1 MPCNKSEKNDA
12 MKPKKVKLY
21 EFHINNNLKNNEDY
35 HFKDNRVDTTKYN
48 IITFLPKALFYQFV
62 RVANIYFLA
71 CAILQCIPAISP
83 LGAETALVPIIIVL
97 SVSLIR
103 EALEDCARAKLDKQQ
118 NSEPTELYVDNQWE
132 QTQSGKLHMG
142 EIVSVKQDDAF
153 PADLI
158 LIDSDLPD
166 GVCFIE
172 TGTLDGEK
180 TLKLKESPS
189 QTAGKFNNSGERIG
203 TFTISGN
210 ALADQ
215 PNPELYLL
223 NGKMHLVF
231 STTKNNGK
239 TETHEIPLDAKQ
251 LLLKGAKL
259 RNTSWIIGIVV
270 YTGHNCKI
278 MKNSKDAVTKYSS
291 VELLMNKA
299 LVFIFILQ
307 AILCLVAAFLRG
319 YYYNLYNLQKLDG
332 GEGKDNNPEDKSFG
346 YTERSYTLESIL
358 NYFTYLL
365 LLNTMIPI
373 SIIITLEVVKLVQG
387 AFMKSDAYSY
397 SKIRKK
403 WLTPNSISLN
413 EECGLVN
420 YIFSDKTG
428 TLTCNRMQFK
438 YCVIGDICYE
448 YLRSENEGSIKDIN
462 FRYDENI
469 IPFRKYEMFENMLD
483 ENKMRNAAQ
492 YKGFI
497 IKSEKDQSLQLS
509 LERTQ
514 DLIENFW
521 YGLSLCHS
529 CSIQKN
535 DDSTEDYICIS
546 PDSIELVKTAKDQG
560 WNFIDSGSSSIK
572 RIKLGKE
579 GLFRNDIE
587 RLQLIEFSSDRKRE
601 TVIVKDRGLIKV
613 YCKGADS
620 VVEERL
626 SKKTPESILKQC
638 KYYVNKFSAQGFR
651 TLFLAMKIMSEEEYE
666 DYAAKFKEAQMSQ
679 EDKDKKL
686 EEVNDIIENN
696 LFLIGTTIVEDKLQE
711 NVPETIRNLRLSKI
725 KVWMLT
731 GDKMNTAYNIGLSCN
746 LINKDMKIFSICGVE
761 IKKNENLEVINKEE
775 RDKVI
780 IDFAKEYESFKGQF
794 ESMEKPQFGILV
806 DEKALLTIND
816 DESIQHIF
824 LNIAKEAVAV
834 ICCRVSPIQKSQ
846 VVKMMK
852 EYDPSAITLAIGDG
866 GNDVSM
872 ILEAHIG
879 VGIYGEEGMRAV
891 QSSDYAI
898 GEFQNLGP
906 LLFFHGRTNYVRN
919 SECIQYFFYKN
930 FVFTVVQFI
939 FGFYCNFTGQTII
952 DDWFITTFNMV
963 FTSLPLGTRALMD
976 HDLKPDDG
984 EIVSKM
990 LPFMYAENRDN
1001 PIFTIKN
1008 FLLNLT
1014 KGILHCSI
1022 NFFFV
1027 IYSFRFHPFDEKG
1040 NIGELWVIS
1049 VSLFTNIL
1057 LIVTIN
1063 LIIFTKFH
1071 TWFNVGI
1078 LAVVTVLAYV
1088 LFILIVH
1095 NWTFFNS
1102 VGTMLNTFT
1111 SPKIW
1116 LIFLLTSG
1124 TCALID
1130 FTILAFHYSFDRSI
1144 TTLLQIVY
1152 NSNGVI
1158 NDKEDV
1164 PDEVKE
1170 KLKIYS
1176 QYEDESS
1183 EEDEESKTIDKTKT
1197 NESKFREDTSENN
1210 LINPKGTSILLKNDN
1225 NSENLQK
1232 KVFSEK
1238 SSRISESERSS
1249 FMNNIKN
1256 SKERRKTSESSL
1268 SNGNSI
1274 NSRNRKGILK
1284 NMKKKKEDSESNN
1297 TDSQN
1302 SVDKLK
1308 NNNNDVS
1315 ISKSDNKSDN
1325 KSNSDSNSNSKS
1337 ESDNKSNSKR
1347 LSSISNE
1354 SDNASYNDADSDN
1367 EKDIPKK
1374 TMEFMTKNNM
1384 ETDNGISGNE
1394 IRKKNTNT
1402 NNNEDDE
1409 DIGENYDDDFSENVS
1424 KEIKYFYPKQ
1434 SKAPTSS
1441 YFSEEKPRIMNRLS
1455 NFQ

>member
-1 MPCNKSEKNDA
+1 MPCNKKSKNETI
-12 MKPKKVKLY
+12 KPKKVKLY
-21 EFHINNNLKNNEDY
+21 EFYINNSLKNQEDY
-35 HFKDNRVDTTKYN
+35 HFKDNKVDTTKYN
-48 IITFLPKALFYQFV
+48 IITFLPKALFYQFM

-71 CAILQCIPAISP
+71 CAVLQCIPAISP

-103 EALEDCARAKLDKQQ
+103 EAVEDCARAKLDKQQ
-118 NSEPTELYVDNQWE
+118 NCEPTELYVDEQWE

-158 LIDSDLPD
+158 LIDSDLPE
-166 GVCFIE
+166 GICYIE

-180 TLKLKESPS
+180 TLKLKESPT
-189 QTAGKFNNSGERIG
+189 QTAGKFNNKGERVDSFLI
-203 TFTISGN
+203 TGN
-210 ALADQ
+210 AMTDQ

-231 STTKNNGK
+231 TNYKESGK
-239 TETHEIPLDAKQ
+239 KETHDIPLDAKQ

-299 LVFIFILQ
+299 LVFIFVLQ
-307 AILCLVAAFLRG
+307 AILCIVAACFRG
-319 YYYNLYNLQKLDG
+319 YYYKANNLQSVDG
-332 GEGKDNNPEDKSFG
+332 GEGKEDNTLEKGFAFTD
-346 YTERSYTLESIL
+346 RSYTWESFF

-373 SIIITLEVVKLVQG
+373 SLIITLEVVKLIQG

-397 SKIRKK
+397 SKVRKK

-428 TLTCNRMQFK
+428 TLTCNKMQFK

-448 YLRSENEGSIKDIN
+448 YLRSEHEGSIKEIN

-483 ENKMRNAAQ
+483 ENKMRNATK
-492 YKGFI
+492 YNGFI
-497 IKSEKDQSLQLS
+497 IKSEKDKSLQLS
-509 LERTQ
+509 LENTQ

-601 TVIVKDRGLIKV
+601 TVIVRDRGLIKV
-613 YCKGADS
+613 FCKGADS
-620 VVEERL
+620 IIEERL
-626 SKKTPESILKQC
+626 SKNTPESILKQS

-651 TLFLAMKIMSEEEYE
+651 TLFLAMKILSEKEYE
-666 DYAAKFKEAQMSQ
+666 DYAAKLKEAQMSQ
-679 EDKDKKL
+679 DNKDKKV
-686 EEVNDIIENN
+686 EEANDIIENN

-746 LINKDMKIFSICGVE
+746 LINKDMKIFSICGIE
-761 IKKNENLEVINKEE
+761 IKKNENLEIINKDE

-780 IDFAKEYESFKGQF
+780 TDFAKEYEKYKGQF
-794 ESMEKPQFGILV
+794 DSLDKPQFGILV

-816 DESIQHIF
+816 DEFIQHIF

-898 GEFQNLGP
+898 GEFQNLSP
-906 LLFFHGRTNYVRN
+906 LLFFHGRTNYIRN

-930 FVFTVVQFI
+930 FVFKVVQFI

-952 DDWFITTFNMV
+952 DDWFITTFNML

-976 HDLKPDDG
+976 HDLKPNDG
-984 EIVSKM
+984 EIVLKM

-1001 PIFTIKN
+1001 PIFTITN
-1008 FLLNLT
+1008 FLLNLL
-1014 KGILHCSI
+1014 KGIIHCTI

-1027 IYSFRFHPFDEKG
+1027 IYTFKDNSFDENG

-1049 VSLFTNIL
+1049 VTLFTNIL
-1057 LIVTIN
+1057 LIVTTD
-1063 LIIFTKFH
+1063 LLIFTKYH
-1071 TWFNVGI
+1071 TWINFMI
-1078 LAVVTVLAYV
+1078 LGVVTVLAYV

-1095 NWTFFNS
+1095 NVTFFNS
-1102 VGTMLNTFT
+1102 VGTMVFTF
-1111 SPKIW
+1111 SSLRIW
-1116 LIFLLTSG
+1116 LIFFFICA
-1124 TCALID
+1124 TCGLID
-1130 FTILAFHYSFDRSI
+1130 FTILSFHYAFDRSI
-1144 TTLLQIVY
+1144 TTLLQLLY
-1152 NSNGVI
+1152 NSNGII

-1170 KLKIYS
+1170 KLKIIS
-1176 QYEDESS
+1176 KYEDDDS
-1183 EEDEESKTIDKTKT
+1183 ENEDNKSTNKSKI
-1197 NESKFREDTSENN
+1197 NETKFRDEPSNNN
-1210 LINPKGTSILLKNDN
+1210 LLNPRDQNSLLKTEKN
-1225 NSENLQK
+1225 ENTK
-1232 KVFSEK
+1232 KKATFSEK
-1238 SSRISESERSS
+1238 SSRNSSERSS

-1256 SKERRKTSESSL
+1256 NREQRQSSGSSM
-1268 SNGNSI
+1268 SNGNSY
-1274 NSRNRKGILK
+1274 NSRNNRRGILK
-1284 NMKKKKEDSESNN
+1284 NMKKKDSESNSDN
-1297 TDSQN
+1297 NSQN
-1302 SVDKLK
+1302 SVQKLNDSK
-1308 NNNNDVS
+1308 NNSNDKS
-1315 ISKSDNKSDN
+1315 KSKSDSKSYS
-1325 KSNSDSNSNSKS
+1325 KSNSKS
-1337 ESDNKSNSKR
+1337 ESDNSKR
-1347 LSSISNE
+1347 LSSNSNE
-1354 SDNASYNDADSDN
+1354 SDKASYNDIESDN

-1374 TMEFMTKNNM
+1374 TMEFMTKKM
-1384 ETDNGISGNE
+1384 TETDNGISENE
-1394 IRKKNTNT
+1394 IRK
-1402 NNNEDDE
+1402 NNIEINDDE
-1409 DIGENYDDDFSENVS
+1409 DIGENYEDDFSENVS
-1424 KEIKYFYPKQ
+1424 REVKYFYPKQ
-1434 SKAPTSS
+1434 TNAPNSS